1 MSILDN
7 KRYFWCVVAILLG
20 IASVIPLTASAEA
33 LKVVVQDQNG
43 NAIPEAKVQIGNQE
57 QTTDDSGNAMF
68 SDVTGA
74 QSLTVIAI
82 GFSSKRLNTTA
93 GQTEVTVV
101 LAPIQTVDAVV
112 VVGTRSIGRRALAGT
127 RADRSRQQRAAEPYR
142 SI

>member
-1 MSILDN
+1 M
-7 KRYFWCVVAILLG
+7 
-20 IASVIPLTASAEA
+20 PMTASAET

-43 NAIPEAKVQIGNQE
+43 NAIPEAKVQIGSQE
-57 QTTDDSGNAMF
+57 QTTDESGNTMF

-112 VVGTRSIGRRALAGT
+112 VVGTRSIGRRGTAGT
-127 RADRSRQQRAAEPYR
+127 RTDRSCQQRAAEPYPVNPKR
-142 SI
+142 VVFFRC